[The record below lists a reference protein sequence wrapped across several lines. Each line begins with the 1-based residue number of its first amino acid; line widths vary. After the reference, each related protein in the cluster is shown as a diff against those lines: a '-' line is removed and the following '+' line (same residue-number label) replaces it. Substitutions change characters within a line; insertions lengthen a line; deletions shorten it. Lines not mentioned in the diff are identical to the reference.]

1 MWQSMNLYVLLVF
14 AQHVMLPGL
23 YYIIQVQ
30 LLENVIHFNR
40 VLHTGIL
47 YVTLLQV
54 KSIKIRLNQ
63 YCICFTG
70 IER

>member
-1 MWQSMNLYVLLVF
+1 MNLYVLLVF

-40 VLHTGIL
+40 VLHTGIV

-54 KSIKIRLNQ
+54 ISIKIRLNQ

-70 IER
+70 IKR